1 MYLLTLLLIIF
12 TLQLSRGATIY
23 FSYLGLA
30 EGIDAIGNP
39 YKTAVGA
46 YEPGRLTFEVK
57 PWSMTHHDITDFSFM
72 ASLPDTDIIGSPN
85 TKVINFKDL
94 LFFDANSIDGVF
106 TNFTLIA
113 ESASFIPED
122 LSGHSIWADGQVFRF
137 SVLPDHSAR
146 LEAIFTDSTMIVT
159 EGTVLIIPEPN
170 ATALVAF
177 GVALLGVRRRITV
190 NA

>member
-57 PWSMTHHDITDFSFM
+57 PWSMTHHYITDFSFM

-137 SVLPDHSAR
+137 SVLPDDSAR

>member
-1 MYLLTLLLIIF
+1 
-12 TLQLSRGATIY
+12 
-23 FSYLGLA
+23 
-30 EGIDAIGNP
+30 
-39 YKTAVGA
+39 
-46 YEPGRLTFEVK
+46 
-57 PWSMTHHDITDFSFM
+57 M

-137 SVLPDHSAR
+137 SVLPDDSAR

-177 GVALLGVRRRITV
+177 GVALLGVRRRIAV

>member
-39 YKTAVGA
+39 YKTAVGS

-57 PWSMTHHDITDFSFM
+57 PWSMTHHYITDFSFM

-137 SVLPDHSAR
+137 SVLPDDSAR